1 MPVLESLL
9 GNENVGKT
17 RKQHFT
23 KFCRADFA
31 GLVLHLM
38 AEFSRHMKRWAVFT
52 VLIYALALLVLTFPV
67 IWIAFNGWSDKGV
80 SLQNALKMYLRWG
93 YWLWLA
99 LLVAGQALLLLLP
112 INIAERRL
120 PAHRPLKTPVIVT
133 AFFLA
138 NLCFAG
144 LLSILCLYFQED
156 GVNFFGYFL
165 PFKPNQV
172 SPTNFSTELG
182 AVVTGLAFWII
193 WAVIFRNFAKS
204 DDPDSLLKRITH
216 WLLRGSILE
225 LLVAVPSH
233 ILVRRRGDCCAP
245 LGTFWG
251 IATGIS
257 VMLLC
262 FGPGV
267 FFLFVERFERLKP
280 KSQSDDKDSASSG
293 AESL

>member
-1 MPVLESLL
+1 MILQAA
-9 GNENVGKT
+9 KT
-17 RKQHFT
+17 GFFKSG
-23 KFCRADFA
+23 ADFTGA
-31 GLVLHLM
+31 VLNLM
-38 AEFSRHMKRWAVFT
+38 AEFNHPMKRWAALT
-52 VLIYALALLVLTFPV
+52 VLLYAVALLLLTVP
-67 IWIAFNGWSDKGV
+67 ILWIAFNVCTDKGV
-80 SLQNALKMYLRWG
+80 SLPTALRIYRHWS

-99 LLVAGQALLLLLP
+99 LLVAGQALLLLPP

-120 PAHRPLKTPVIVT
+120 PARRPLKVPVIVT

-144 LLSILCLYFQED
+144 LLSILCLYFKED
-156 GVNFFGYFL
+156 GLNFFGYYL

-172 SPTNFSTELG
+172 SPSDFSTELG
-182 AVVTGLAFWII
+182 AVITGLAFWII
-193 WAVIFRNFAKS
+193 WAVIFRSFAKS
-204 DDPDSLLKRITH
+204 DDPDALLKRSTR

-233 ILVRRRGDCCAP
+233 IIVRRRGDCCAP

-267 FFLFVERFERLKP
+267 FFLFVERCQRLQP
-280 KSQSDDKDSASSG
+280 KETNADG
-293 AESL
+293 ALKG